1 MLNLDFSF
9 YRWDLISTYVLKGF
23 YFSIF
28 LTFVATLGGVF
39 FGTLLALMRLSEP
52 RSERPPAKASAC
64 STVRP
69 LSST

>member
-23 YFSIF
+23 YFSMF

-39 FGTLLALMRLSEP
+39 FGTLLALMRL
-52 RSERPPAKASAC
+52 
-64 STVRP
+64 
-69 LSST
+69 